1 MSLAAMAIP
10 SIFTPKTPSR
20 PRNYHSLAREPLN
33 SSPLASSPG
42 SSPVSAAQARRR
54 SQYKTHAINTPSSS
68 RSRQPSRH
76 NTSAYH
82 IGSSP
87 RAQSAA
93 ECPVPADEARRAL
106 LRERF
111 RNQCFERAQKARERK
126 IASKRRMSS
135 DFSSDGADE
144 DMDFE
149 GSEDED
155 TILNDELFSRIM
167 SSTKRKRLH
176 QFRVSYAQDV
186 GSSFDPDLD
195 NITEWEN
202 DLREEPEPS
211 LVPDDLEAEELAA
224 YAQEYELGLDDLSY
238 DEIFGVS
245 DLEDADEEAVS
256 RPPPS
261 ATKGKAKETGGE
273 DVDMHMDA

>member
-1 MSLAAMAIP
+1 
-10 SIFTPKTPSR
+10 
-20 PRNYHSLAREPLN
+20 
-33 SSPLASSPG
+33 
-42 SSPVSAAQARRR
+42 
-54 SQYKTHAINTPSSS
+54 
-68 RSRQPSRH
+68 
-76 NTSAYH
+76 
-82 IGSSP
+82 
-87 RAQSAA
+87 
-93 ECPVPADEARRAL
+93 
-106 LRERF
+106 
-111 RNQCFERAQKARERK
+111 
-126 IASKRRMSS
+126 
-135 DFSSDGADE
+135 
-144 DMDFE
+144 
-149 GSEDED
+149 
-155 TILNDELFSRIM
+155 M

-202 DLREEPEPS
+202 DLRGSYPLLWVYVTYGTDVSCLHSAEEPEPS